1 MSLRYHK
8 VGQNRYCEI
17 FMSTLIGWC
26 EYIFAEIMIS
36 AINNKLLYL
45 VCIIYLHCEPKH
57 IYGLESVV
65 AMELRLSCTN
75 PSICCLHLAA
85 LAIYNNCWLWHVQ
98 PNNPHAWLSSLQFV
112 TRSTW
117 KHFPRYWPFVRG
129 IHQSPVNSPHKGQW
143 RGALMFSLI
152 LVWINDWGNN
162 REAGDLRRHRAHY
175 DVIVMHAGSKAA
187 IFRKN

>member
-1 MSLRYHK
+1 MSLRSHK

-45 VCIIYLHCEPKH
+45 VCIIHLHCEPKH

-85 LAIYNNCWLWHVQ
+85 LAIYNNYWLWHVQ

-112 TRSTW
+112 TLLTW
-117 KHFPRYWPFVRG
+117 KHFPRYWPLRRN
-129 IHQSPVNSPHKGQW
+129 SPVPGEFPAQRPVTRSFDVFFDLGLNKRLRKQS
-143 RGALMFSLI
+143 
-152 LVWINDWGNN
+152 WGWWFETPS
-162 REAGDLRRHRAHY
+162 RPLRRHCNACW
-175 DVIVMHAGSKAA
+175 
-187 IFRKN
+187 